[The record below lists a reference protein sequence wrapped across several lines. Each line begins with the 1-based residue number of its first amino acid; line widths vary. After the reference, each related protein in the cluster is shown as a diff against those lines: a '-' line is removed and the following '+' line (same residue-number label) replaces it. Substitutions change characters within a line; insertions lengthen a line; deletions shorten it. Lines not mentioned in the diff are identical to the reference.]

1 MSQIIYRDEDGS
13 LQIGVDSDSDQ
24 LTSSVYRSGSTKE
37 IIERDGV
44 FVEVSADGE
53 RVLFAIN
60 K

>member
-1 MSQIIYRDEDGS
+1 MAEIIYRDEDGA

-24 LTSSVYRSGSTKE
+24 LASSVYRSGSTKE

-44 FVEVSADGE
+44 FVEVSDDGE
-53 RVLFAIN
+53 RILFAVN